1 MNGLKERGCQMNGF
15 DEYKLYD
22 LTRVLSPD
30 SPTIFMD
37 LSYYRPPIT
46 AITTDFK
53 GTHIV
58 PNRTGFFETVHIIYS
73 HSGTHMDAPGHYF
86 DDSEHWDIH
95 EVPLERLM
103 GEGVILGIPKGE
115 RGEIILDDLDKAE
128 PKIQEGDI
136 VIFNTGWHQK
146 YCGPISDWEK
156 AKYYASN
163 WPGLDEEVAQ
173 YLVSKKIKWVGIDN
187 LCLDPYSHSEY
198 GNNTWIDHVILLKE
212 NIPIVEEVVGQID
225 EITGKRCL
233 LMALPIPIYKSD
245 ASQCRVVALVKKG

>member
-1 MNGLKERGCQMNGF
+1 MDGLN
-15 DEYKLYD
+15 EYKLYD
-22 LTRVLSPD
+22 LTRVLSKD

-37 LSYYRPPIT
+37 LSYYRPPIM

-53 GTHIV
+53 GVHIA
-58 PNRTGFFETVHIIYS
+58 PDRTGFFETVHIIHA

-95 EVPLERLM
+95 EIPLERLM
-103 GEGVILGIPKGE
+103 GEGIILGIPKGE
-115 RGEIILDDLDKAE
+115 RGEITLDDLENTE

-146 YCGPISDWEK
+146 YCGPITDWAK

-163 WPGLDEEVAQ
+163 WPGLDEGVAK
-173 YLVSKKIKWVGIDN
+173 YLVSKKVKWVGIDN
-187 LCLDPYSHSEY
+187 LCLDPLSHSEH
-198 GNNTWIDHVILLKE
+198 GDNTWIDHVILLKE

-233 LMALPIPIYKSD
+233 LMALPIPVYKSD
-245 ASQCRVVALVKKG
+245 AFQCRVVAMVKKKE